1 MKHKSKTIMMWSAFG
16 LCLLL
21 SLAFIAG
28 FFVLQVKTERG
39 RTYEVKAA
47 LKTEGSTIYRPS
59 GTWGYRY
66 GPTMMFN
73 ESGTL
78 EAWFSSPSENSTA
91 AWDVL
96 TYRSTADYGKTW
108 SEEIISIT
116 PMQGTE
122 EAFSVC
128 DPSVIFMDGYYYMF
142 YTSTIESEGRYNNI
156 YCARSV
162 SPDGQWDRWSGEGW
176 GGNIVKPIVV
186 YGSNAEYYG
195 IGEPSVLIKDGEIYI
210 YYTYKGML
218 GNGQVVNQTRLTIG
232 KATEDFPLHLREY
245 GVVVGDKDSD
255 EDSLDVKYSPE
266 YDVFIGVTTANR
278 MSYRSVIKMYY
289 SYDGK
294 NFKEGEVDNTAA
306 MAYAHNIG
314 ITGDGQGHIDLDSP
328 QYVSYSYSEDGFGD
342 IGRRNFSRSRSV

>member
-1 MKHKSKTIMMWSAFG
+1 
-16 LCLLL
+16 
-21 SLAFIAG
+21 
-28 FFVLQVKTERG
+28 
-39 RTYEVKAA
+39 
-47 LKTEGSTIYRPS
+47 
-59 GTWGYRY
+59 
-66 GPTMMFN
+66 MMFN

-122 EAFSVC
+122 ETFSVC

-328 QYVSYSYSEDGFGD
+328 QYVSYAYSEDGFGD